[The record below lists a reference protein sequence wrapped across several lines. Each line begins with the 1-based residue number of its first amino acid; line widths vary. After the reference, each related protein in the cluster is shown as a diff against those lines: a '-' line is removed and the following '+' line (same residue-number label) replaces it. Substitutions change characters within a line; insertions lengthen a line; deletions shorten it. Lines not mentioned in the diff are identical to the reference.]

1 MRIKFANQYYDV
13 VDLRKL
19 PGDIKAYG
27 IRPDNRIE
35 WILNPEEVS
44 GDLIGNYDYLPDA
57 PSEHDSESPDWE
69 RIKPDPACLTFE
81 YIKDFLMDF
90 NRPVRL
96 FSQYQGLV
104 EYIAIDEGAEDII
117 GFTCE
122 RIEVEFQQ
130 WGNSGYFV
138 LDGNTAARLLDTF
151 YKIMKTKKIIS
162 IRVL

>member
-19 PGDIKAYG
+19 PGDITAYG
-27 IRPDNRIE
+27 IRPENRIE

-57 PSEHDSESPDWE
+57 PSEHGSESPDWE
-69 RIKPDPACLTFE
+69 RIKPGLAGLTFE

-90 NRPVRL
+90 NRPGRS

-104 EYIAIDEGAEDII
+104 EYIAIDEGAEDLI

-122 RIEVEFQQ
+122 RIEVEFKQ
-130 WGNSGYFV
+130 WGGFFV
-138 LDGNTAARLLDTF
+138 LDGATAARLLDTF
-151 YKIMKTKKIIS
+151 YKIMKTKKITA
-162 IRVL
+162 IRIL